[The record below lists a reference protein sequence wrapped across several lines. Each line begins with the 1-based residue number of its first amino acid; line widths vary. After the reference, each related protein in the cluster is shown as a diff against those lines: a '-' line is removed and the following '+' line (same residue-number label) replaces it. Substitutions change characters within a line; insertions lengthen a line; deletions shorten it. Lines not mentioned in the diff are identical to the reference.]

1 MTAEN
6 ATPARATTKPDAA
19 KLAEPSEDVSGSR
32 LAPELATLPE
42 DLRRIAA
49 NPRVQI
55 RRGGPAPRD
64 ARCVVYWIERAQRG
78 IDNPALDCAI
88 EVANA
93 LDLPLV
99 TFFSVIPN
107 FPHANLRHYAFLNQG
122 LHDLA
127 ADLAARGMPLI
138 VRRPP
143 ENRLEQFLADVGAGM
158 LIGDENPLRE
168 PERWRRVLA
177 GRLRIPFWTV
187 DADVVVPSSL
197 FAKGFYAQHLF
208 RRLLDPLL
216 PEYLIEPAEA
226 KLQKGWPPS
235 NRIAGWTLDD
245 DITRGW
251 RHFDRS
257 VPPVDPFRGGTHSA
271 LRRLSYFVEHQLAD
285 YQTARRKPQINGT
298 SQLSP
303 YLHFGHISPLRIAL
317 EAKCAADAGAVPQ
330 SGYQAFLGEL
340 IGWRELAV
348 NFVIHARRTY
358 DSIACAEP
366 WAEKT
371 LREHA
376 RDPRE
381 YQYTCEQLER
391 GETHDELWNAAQ
403 LQMVRYGWMHNVLRM
418 YWAKKILEWAP
429 NPAQAFD
436 WAVLLNDKY
445 ELDGRDANSYAGIAW
460 AIAGKFDRPW
470 PERPIFGTIRYMSG
484 ASTGKKFDAK
494 RYIALVNEPAMARQ
508 MLFRAVE

>member
-1 MTAEN
+1 M
-6 ATPARATTKPDAA
+6 
-19 KLAEPSEDVSGSR
+19 
-32 LAPELATLPE
+32 
-42 DLRRIAA
+42 
-49 NPRVQI
+49 Q
-55 RRGGPAPRD
+55 
-64 ARCVVYWIERAQRG
+64 RAQRG

-88 EVANA
+88 EAANA
-93 LDLPLV
+93 LGLPLV
-99 TFFSVIPN
+99 AFFSAIPN
-107 FPHANLRHYAFLNQG
+107 FPHANLRHYAFMNQG
-122 LHDLA
+122 LHDA
-127 ADLAARGMPLI
+127 ASDLAERGVPLI

-143 ENRLEQFLADVGAGM
+143 ENRLEPFLADVGAAM
-158 LIGDENPLRE
+158 VIGDENPLRE

-197 FAKGFYAQHLF
+197 FTKGFYAQHLF
-208 RRLLDPLL
+208 RRQLDPLL
-216 PEYLIEPAEA
+216 PEYLVEQPEV
-226 KLQKGWPPS
+226 KLQRRWPPADH
-235 NRIAGWTLDD
+235 IAGWTLDD

-257 VPPVDPFRGGTHSA
+257 VEPVDSFHGGTHA
-271 LRRLSYFVEHQLAD
+271 AVRRLRYFVEHQLAD
-285 YQTARRKPQINGT
+285 YETARRKPQLNGT

-317 EAKCAADAGAVPQ
+317 DAKRAVDAGAARQ
-330 SGYQAFLGEL
+330 SAYDAFLDEL

-348 NFVIHARRTY
+348 NFVIHARASY
-358 DSIACAEP
+358 DSIECAEP

-376 RDPRE
+376 RDRRGYE
-381 YQYTCEQLER
+381 YTCEQLER
-391 GETHDELWNAAQ
+391 GETHDALWNAAQ

-429 NPAQAFD
+429 NPAQAFE

-484 ASTGKKFDAK
+484 ASTGKKFDSK
-494 RYIALVNEPAMARQ
+494 RYIALVNDPPLAKQ
-508 MLFRAVE
+508 MLFAAAG

>member
-1 MTAEN
+1 M
-6 ATPARATTKPDAA
+6 
-19 KLAEPSEDVSGSR
+19 S
-32 LAPELATLPE
+32 
-42 DLRRIAA
+42 
-49 NPRVQI
+49 I
-55 RRGGPAPRD
+55 RRSGVPRAD

-88 EVANA
+88 ETANA
-93 LDLPLV
+93 LGLPLV
-99 TFFSVIPN
+99 AFFSAIPN
-107 FPHANLRHYAFLNQG
+107 YPHANLRHYAFLNQG
-122 LHDLA
+122 LHDAA
-127 ADLAARGMPLI
+127 ADLAARGVPLI

-143 ENRLEQFLADVGAGM
+143 ENRLEQFLADVGAGIV
-158 LIGDENPLRE
+158 IGDENPLRE

-197 FAKGFYAQHLF
+197 FSRGFYAQHLF
-208 RRLLDPLL
+208 RRQLDPLL
-216 PEYLIEPAEA
+216 PEYLVEPPPVM
-226 KLQKGWPPS
+226 LQKRWPPM
-235 NRIAGWTLDD
+235 NHIAGWTLDD

-257 VPPVDPFRGGTHSA
+257 VPPVDTFRGGTHA
-271 LRRLSYFVEHQLAD
+271 AMRRLRYFLEHQLAG
-285 YQTARRKPQINGT
+285 YETARRKPQLNGT

-317 EAKCAADAGAVPQ
+317 EAKRAVDSGVASQ
-330 SGYQAFLGEL
+330 SAYDEFLDEL

-348 NFVIHARRTY
+348 NFVIHARTTY

-376 RDPRE
+376 RDRRE
-381 YQYTCEQLER
+381 YEYTCEQLER
-391 GETHDELWNAAQ
+391 GETHDALWNAAQ
-403 LQMVRYGWMHNVLRM
+403 LQMVRYGWMHNVMRM
-418 YWAKKILEWAP
+418 YWGKKILEWTP
-429 NPAQAFD
+429 NPAQAFE

-445 ELDGRDANSYAGIAW
+445 ELDGRDPNSYAGIAW

-484 ASTGKKFDAK
+484 ASTGKKFDSK
-494 RYIALVNEPAMARQ
+494 RYIALVDDPTMARQ
-508 MLFRAVE
+508 MLFCPTRQLD